1 MLRKIF
7 IFANI
12 LLIFFNPIWI
22 KLKILPPYIGRP
34 SISFNSY
41 IQSNWDLSWGELFL
55 YFNFTCLIFTLIHH
69 ITLKKINKVTF
80 KQYGNIQ
87 KLKKMNWEDYEEL
100 VKKIFQ
106 NKGYSVS
113 RIGGNGSDGGID
125 LIVKKTKFGLTHTSM
140 VQCKRYNQNVGV
152 KTIREMYAVGIHNG
166 FKHVYIYTTADF
178 TKEAKD
184 FAKGKN
190 MTLVNGEQTI
200 KEMKKS

>member
-1 MLRKIF
+1 MLRQLF
-7 IFANI
+7 IFTNI
-12 LLIFFNPIWI
+12 LLILFNPIWI
-22 KLKILPPYIGRP
+22 SLKILPPYIGKP
-34 SISFNSY
+34 SIAFNNY
-41 IQSNWDLSWGELFL
+41 IQYNMNLSWLELFI
-55 YFNFTCLIFTLIHH
+55 YFNLTCFLCALIYRVGI
-69 ITLKKINKVTF
+69 KKINKATF
-80 KQYGNIQ
+80 KQYGSVQ

-125 LIVKKTKFGLTHTSM
+125 LIIKKTRFGLTHTSM

-152 KTIREMYAVGIHNG
+152 KTVREMYAVGIHNK

-200 KEMKKS
+200 KEMKK